1 MSKQRRRRP
10 TFQQHSSNLALTGN
24 SRKKNFNFL
33 PFLLSFFSG
42 GEGEFRIGLLTRE
55 ETCDSSMLE
64 RKMSL
69 TKSSSVEKVVTSFQ
83 LGLSLHKLLG
93 VLLRRA
99 QCQSWC
105 VRFLKAANKASCFLP
120 FHINTMPSLFDNL
133 NYLINLQIFNT
144 YVTEYLQNRIQP
156 HSQDHFLGWGQL
168 KKPKDKSLGTR
179 LPRRRTHGFYLMYY
193 LTRTQ
198 QRTEYQTRGGKT

>member
-1 MSKQRRRRP
+1 
-10 TFQQHSSNLALTGN
+10 
-24 SRKKNFNFL
+24 
-33 PFLLSFFSG
+33 
-42 GEGEFRIGLLTRE
+42 
-55 ETCDSSMLE
+55 
-64 RKMSL
+64 MSL

-99 QCQSWC
+99 QFQSCC
-105 VRFLKAANKASCFLP
+105 VRFLKAANKASCFFLP

-156 HSQDHFLGWGQL
+156 HSQDHFFGWGQL
-168 KKPKDKSLGTR
+168 KKLKVPGNEIAQNANTWFLFNVLFNSNSLTK
-179 LPRRRTHGFYLMYY
+179 
-193 LTRTQ
+193 
-198 QRTEYQTRGGKT
+198 QRTENQTRGGKT

>member
-1 MSKQRRRRP
+1 MRN
-10 TFQQHSSNLALTGN
+10 SNLGAFVF
-24 SRKKNFNFL
+24 SRL
-33 PFLLSFFSG
+33 Q
-42 GEGEFRIGLLTRE
+42 
-55 ETCDSSMLE
+55 
-64 RKMSL
+64 
-69 TKSSSVEKVVTSFQ
+69 TKHRV
-83 LGLSLHKLLG
+83 
-93 VLLRRA
+93 
-99 QCQSWC
+99 
-105 VRFLKAANKASCFLP
+105 FLP

-179 LPRRRTHGFYLMYY
+179 LPRMRTHGFYLMYY

-198 QRTEYQTRGGKT
+198 QRTENQTRGGKTCKKSSRKNIFLQISRYLYSESRPNNSQETF